1 MLLIHETTEFVEE
14 DLCDR
19 YAYSDMCKRNFMSK
33 TGDGTSDLTVNSGES
48 VWEAPPGVV
57 DRTMQNVVA
66 GSNALLRR
74 SKERR

>member
-48 VWEAPPGVV
+48 V
-57 DRTMQNVVA
+57 
-66 GSNALLRR
+66 
-74 SKERR
+74 